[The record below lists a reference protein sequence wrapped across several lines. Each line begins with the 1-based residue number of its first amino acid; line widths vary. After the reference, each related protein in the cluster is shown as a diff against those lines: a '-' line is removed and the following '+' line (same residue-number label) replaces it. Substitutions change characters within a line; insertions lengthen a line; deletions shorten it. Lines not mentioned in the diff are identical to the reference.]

1 MFAAFLEDVKVWR
14 PILQNPV
21 LRMSLAWLEKYA
33 ETAGFGDHS
42 LGEPNWYA
50 NVHGY
55 TTLPEAEC
63 GWENHTQTIDI
74 QYLVSGSEGIRWAAV
89 NQMGLSKR
97 YIEDKDRQEFDAP
110 SGTTSLLHLYP
121 GMFAVFLPGDA
132 HCPKITLSKPEH
144 LRKVVVKIPVR
155 LLYEQ
160 YIASSESPNNKSTL
174 SGGTF

>member
-1 MFAAFLEDVKVWR
+1 M
-14 PILQNPV
+14 QNPV

-42 LGEPNWYA
+42 LGEPKWHA

-132 HCPKITLSKPEH
+132 HCPKITLSRPEL

-155 LLYEQ
+155 LLDDQ
-160 YIASSESPNNKSTL
+160 YIVSSTSANNKSTL
-174 SGGTF
+174 PGGNF